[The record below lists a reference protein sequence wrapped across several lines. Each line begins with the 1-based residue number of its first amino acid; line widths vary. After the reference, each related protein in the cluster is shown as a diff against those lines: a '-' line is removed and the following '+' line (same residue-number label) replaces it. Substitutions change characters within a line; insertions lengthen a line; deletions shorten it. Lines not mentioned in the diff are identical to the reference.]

1 MQAKNAASPLSPLN
15 ESSIRSA
22 LGTII
27 VLFKLRSV
35 ALLVLASIGGAL
47 LAADGQ
53 VSLGAMVLLII
64 TGVMSSAGASAVNQY
79 IERGQDTM
87 MQRTRRRPLAM
98 GSVSRINW
106 VLFVSVGLVVTA
118 ILIALPVNRTLAFFL
133 ACGALIYVGIYT
145 LWLKPRT
152 LLNIVLG
159 GAAGSCAVLSGSAAV
174 GNWSHPSAISLALLV
189 FAWTPIHFW
198 SLALAYREDYAR
210 ARVPMLPVVS
220 SPRASAWWI
229 ALHSGTT
236 ALSAVLLGV
245 DSALGWLYLIPVAV
259 FTVWLGWHTVR
270 LIATPEKVQALR
282 LFRAS
287 NIYLGVVLLV
297 IYVRILF

>member
-1 MQAKNAASPLSPLN
+1 MQAKNAASPLSPLT

-22 LGTII
+22 LGMMV

-35 ALLVLASIGGAL
+35 VLLVLASLGGAL
-47 LAADGQ
+47 LAADRH
-53 VSLGAMVLLII
+53 VSLGAMVLLIV
-64 TGVMSSAGASAVNQY
+64 TGVMSSAGASALNQY
-79 IERGQDTM
+79 IEREQDTM

-98 GSVSRINW
+98 GNVSRING
-106 VLFVSVGLVVTA
+106 VLVVSTGLVVGS
-118 ILIALPVNRTLAFFL
+118 ILIALPVNSALAFFL
-133 ACGALIYVGIYT
+133 ALGALIYVGVYT

-174 GNWSHPSAISLALLV
+174 GNWSNPSAISLALLV

-229 ALHSGTT
+229 ALHSGAA
-236 ALSAVLLGV
+236 ALATVFLSV
-245 DSALGWLYLIPVAV
+245 DPMLGWLYLIPIAV
-259 FTVWLGWHTVR
+259 FTAWLGWHTIR
-270 LIATPEKVQALR
+270 LIVTPGKVQALR
-282 LFRAS
+282 LFHAS
-287 NIYLGVVLLV
+287 NIYLGVVLFV
-297 IYVRILF
+297 IYIRILF